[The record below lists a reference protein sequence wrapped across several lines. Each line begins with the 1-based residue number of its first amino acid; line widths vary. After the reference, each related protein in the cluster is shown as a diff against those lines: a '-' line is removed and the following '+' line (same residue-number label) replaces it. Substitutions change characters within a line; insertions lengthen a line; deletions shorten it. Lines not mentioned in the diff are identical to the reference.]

1 MHSDH
6 RLNASATGLTMSTS
20 GPLYQAMTV
29 SLYTV
34 RSSDLFS
41 SFMVVSCAVL
51 QWLPLNKERAAR
63 TPTHGTLTDLHSM
76 HL

>member
-6 RLNASATGLTMSTS
+6 RLNASTTGLTMSTS

-34 RSSDLFS
+34 ALICFELYGCVLCLSP
-41 SFMVVSCAVL
+41 VAATEQVL
-51 QWLPLNKERAAR
+51 Q
-63 TPTHGTLTDLHSM
+63 
-76 HL
+76 